1 LWGSRGLAHYAA
13 ANHFLDGFAHYRH
26 FLGLPALSINWG
38 TWDQMRMASAEA
50 QHMVAQ
56 YGLNRMPSEQALA
69 FLGDFLG
76 DTDLPQVTVAA
87 VDWNAL
93 KPAYEAKR
101 QRPFLQHVETRQ
113 AETVRSSAKTEQL
126 PPEQSALLR
135 QLAEARPD
143 SRQDL
148 LVRHI
153 QREVARVL
161 AIDPAQPIESDRGL
175 FEMGMDSLM
184 AVELKGRL
192 EAAVG
197 QALPTTL
204 IFNYPTIAD
213 LAQYLGSQVL
223 NLARAEPVAV
233 EPLSGMEQPPDRAE
247 QLSVSEAG
255 VSLAATDDL
264 SEDELAA
271 LLLKKL
277 EQIR

>member
-1 LWGSRGLAHYAA
+1 
-13 ANHFLDGFAHYRH
+13 
-26 FLGLPALSINWG
+26 
-38 TWDQMRMASAEA
+38 MRVASAEA
-50 QHMVAQ
+50 QQMVAQ

-76 DTDLPQVTVAA
+76 DADLPQVAVAA
-87 VDWNAL
+87 VDWSAL

-113 AETVRSSAKTEQL
+113 AEAVRSKAKTEQL
-126 PPEQSALLR
+126 PPERSALLR

-143 SRQDL
+143 NRQDL
-148 LVRHI
+148 LVSHI

-161 AIDPAQPIESDRGL
+161 AIDPAQPIEADRGL

-213 LAQYLGSQVL
+213 LAQYLGTQVL
-223 NLARAEPVAV
+223 NWAQAEPAAV
-233 EPLSGMEQPPDRAE
+233 EPKPGLEQPPGGIE
-247 QLSVSEAG
+247 GLSVSEAG
-255 VSLAATDDL
+255 MSSATADDL